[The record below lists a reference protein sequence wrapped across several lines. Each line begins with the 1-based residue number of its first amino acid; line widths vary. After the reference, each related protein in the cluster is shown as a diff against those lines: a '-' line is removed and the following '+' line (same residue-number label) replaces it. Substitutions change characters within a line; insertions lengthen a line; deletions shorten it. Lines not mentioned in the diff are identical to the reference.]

1 MDPSILDL
9 PNFENLVE
17 LRLFLKNADSLF
29 LELPAK
35 CPKLEVLEVN
45 IMDDRYGINQRCRYH
60 ITGGVRKHDLSIVP
74 LLPETLILGK
84 CFSNPLT

>member
-1 MDPSILDL
+1 MYPSINIDL
-9 PNFENLVE
+9 PNFENLVD

-74 LLPETLILGK
+74 FTPKANQVGIWEM
-84 CFSNPLT
+84 P